1 MCLACRSFGHQP
13 LCLRCR
19 DSLRAGGTQRL
30 AQGVVVRSA
39 YVHGGPARLVV
50 HRLKYEGILEA
61 AAVLADAM
69 VPLLPADGS
78 ALVPVPRV
86 VLRAVMLGVDPAG
99 ALAEALGRRSGLPVV
114 PALAP
119 TLVGRRNAGRRPGD
133 RRPPSF
139 RLVAPLPPGAVL
151 VDDVVTTGMSLSA
164 AASAVGATALA
175 VTATAAIGGGQR
187 MGGERTVNGQ

>member
-1 MCLACRSFGHQP
+1 MCLACRSFGNQP
-13 LCLRCR
+13 LCPHCR
-19 DSLRAGGTQRL
+19 DGLRAAGTQRL
-30 AQGVVVRSA
+30 EQGVVVRSA
-39 YVHGGPARLVV
+39 FVHEGPARLVV

-69 VPLLPADGS
+69 VPLLPAGGS

-99 ALAEALGRRSGLPVV
+99 ALAEALGRRCGLPVV

-119 TLVGRRNAGRRPGD
+119 ALAGRRHAGHRRED

-139 RLVAPLPPGAVL
+139 RLVAPFPPRAVL

-164 AASAVGATALA
+164 AASAVGTTALA
-175 VTATAAIGGGQR
+175 VTATAAVGGGAR
-187 MGGERTVNGQ
+187 TSGEWTVNRR